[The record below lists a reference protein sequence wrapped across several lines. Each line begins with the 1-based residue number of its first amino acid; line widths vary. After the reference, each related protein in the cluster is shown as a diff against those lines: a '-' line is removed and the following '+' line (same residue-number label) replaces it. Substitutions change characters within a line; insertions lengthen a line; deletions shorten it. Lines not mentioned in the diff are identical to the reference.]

1 VNHSKTESLSKRKH
15 LPCLFC
21 YPHQTGSTLRT
32 RTTDHFGRHGHRTP
46 LYCKTK
52 YTGRRGAG
60 EIRAGRRR
68 EKQAGGSRNAR
79 SGWRRRVAH
88 SAIGWTTSDALNCS
102 GSHRPRARVTARSR
116 RNLLTMLSVAG
127 TQLLPSAPVQNATW
141 QWRVAPSFSVSVLA
155 QRTNISDLIVLRAVL
170 QSSARYFLACVTTC
184 CFI

>member
-1 VNHSKTESLSKRKH
+1 MSRLVTPTGTKGCASHVGAGCTFCPGCHTRDKRAPPFVPDRRSRLGNRDNCGFPTETNQRFCSSGLNKRKH

-46 LYCKTK
+46 LYCKSK

-79 SGWRRRVAH
+79 SG
-88 SAIGWTTSDALNCS
+88 
-102 GSHRPRARVTARSR
+102 
-116 RNLLTMLSVAG
+116 
-127 TQLLPSAPVQNATW
+127 
-141 QWRVAPSFSVSVLA
+141 
-155 QRTNISDLIVLRAVL
+155 
-170 QSSARYFLACVTTC
+170 
-184 CFI
+184 

>member
-1 VNHSKTESLSKRKH
+1 MWSVCKSEL
-15 LPCLFC
+15 
-21 YPHQTGSTLRT
+21 G
-32 RTTDHFGRHGHRTP
+32 FGTQS
-46 LYCKTK
+46 K

-88 SAIGWTTSDALNCS
+88 SAIGWTTSDALNYS
-102 GSHRPRARVTARSR
+102 GSHRPRARVTARSQ
-116 RNLLTMLSVAG
+116 RNLLTMLSGAG